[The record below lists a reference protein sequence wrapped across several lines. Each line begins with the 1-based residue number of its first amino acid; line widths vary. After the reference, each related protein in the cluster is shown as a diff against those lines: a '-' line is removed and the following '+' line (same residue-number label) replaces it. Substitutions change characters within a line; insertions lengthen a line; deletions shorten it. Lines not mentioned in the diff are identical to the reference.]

1 MAKMRISWIF
11 YQVLESIVGRIAPVW
26 LFGCSL
32 YDEYDSTS
40 AVFHRFTFHRPFV
53 RVCYAA

>member
-32 YDEYDSTS
+32 YDEYDSTA

-53 RVCYAA
+53 CFC